1 MPGRNFTVDILTDSA
16 RTSFLFITGWVH
28 FSVVLCK
35 MINGYLELIRNAGF
49 DISVE
54 ISIESGNQFH
64 ILRDG
69 KREIGYIN
77 ANTCKDILYGAY
89 MAVKELG
96 KAG

>member
-1 MPGRNFTVDILTDSA
+1 MKFKYIKWQYGVVGYLDDIEKEK
-16 RTSFLFITGWVH
+16 
-28 FSVVLCK
+28 CK
-35 MINGYLELIRNAGF
+35 MIDSYLEEIRENGF

-54 ISIESGNQFH
+54 VSIESGNQFH
-64 ILRDG
+64 ILRNG

-77 ANTCKDILYGAY
+77 ANTCKDILYGAC

>member
-1 MPGRNFTVDILTDSA
+1 MELKYIKWQHGVAGYLDDIEKEK
-16 RTSFLFITGWVH
+16 
-28 FSVVLCK
+28 CK

-64 ILRDG
+64 IFRDG
-69 KREIGYIN
+69 KREITYIN

>member
-1 MPGRNFTVDILTDSA
+1 MNFKYIKWQYGVIGYLDALEKEK
-16 RTSFLFITGWVH
+16 
-28 FSVVLCK
+28 CK
-35 MINGYLELIRNAGF
+35 MIDVYLGAIRDYGY

-54 ISIESGNQFH
+54 ISIEGGNQFH
-64 ILRDG
+64 ILKNG
-69 KREIGYIN
+69 EREISYIN

>member
-1 MPGRNFTVDILTDSA
+1 MELKYIKWQHGVTGYLDDIEKEK
-16 RTSFLFITGWVH
+16 
-28 FSVVLCK
+28 CK
-35 MINGYLELIRNAGF
+35 MIDSYLEEIRNAGF

-77 ANTCKDILYGAY
+77 ANTCKDILYGAC

>member
-1 MPGRNFTVDILTDSA
+1 MELKYIKWQYGVVGYLDDIEKEK
-16 RTSFLFITGWVH
+16 
-28 FSVVLCK
+28 CK
-35 MINGYLELIRNAGF
+35 MIDSYLEKIRNAGF

-54 ISIESGNQFH
+54 ISIEGGNQFH

-69 KREIGYIN
+69 KREIGYTN

-89 MAVKELG
+89 MAVKEFG

>member
-1 MPGRNFTVDILTDSA
+1 MELKYIKWQHGVIGYLDDIEKEK
-16 RTSFLFITGWVH
+16 
-28 FSVVLCK
+28 CK
-35 MINGYLELIRNAGF
+35 MIDSYLEEIRNAGF

-54 ISIESGNQFH
+54 ISIEGGNQFH

-69 KREIGYIN
+69 KREITYIN

>member
-1 MPGRNFTVDILTDSA
+1 MELKYIKWQYGVVGYLDDIEKEK
-16 RTSFLFITGWVH
+16 
-28 FSVVLCK
+28 CK
-35 MINGYLELIRNAGF
+35 MVDSYLEEIRNAGF
-49 DISVE
+49 NISVE
-54 ISIESGNQFH
+54 ISIEGGNQFH

-69 KREIGYIN
+69 KREITYIN

>member
-1 MPGRNFTVDILTDSA
+1 MELKYIKWQYGVVGYLDDIEKEK
-16 RTSFLFITGWVH
+16 
-28 FSVVLCK
+28 CK
-35 MINGYLELIRNAGF
+35 MIDSYLEKIRNAGF

-54 ISIESGNQFH
+54 ISIEGGNQFH

-89 MAVKELG
+89 MAVKEFG

>member
-1 MPGRNFTVDILTDSA
+1 MELKYIKWQHGVAGYLDDIEKEK
-16 RTSFLFITGWVH
+16 
-28 FSVVLCK
+28 CK
-35 MINGYLELIRNAGF
+35 MIDSYLEKIRNAGF

-64 ILRDG
+64 ILRNG
-69 KREIGYIN
+69 KREITYIN